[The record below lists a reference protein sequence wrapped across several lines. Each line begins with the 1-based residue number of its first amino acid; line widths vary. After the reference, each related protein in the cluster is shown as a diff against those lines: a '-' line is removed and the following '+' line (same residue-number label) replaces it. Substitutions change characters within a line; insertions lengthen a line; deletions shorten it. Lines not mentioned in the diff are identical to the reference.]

1 MCPYFYEML
10 IEVTSFKNF
19 KAKIFKGSFSVF
31 SCRGGRGE
39 QVFVVVMMDVDS
51 YKYNCIGIF
60 YIPYR
65 LNEYKGQMDS
75 SPSTITRLA
84 LKIALK
90 GSVNDR
96 PRPDRVKVM
105 LSNQNRLIQFIA
117 SPLRDRFLK
126 AAETAQSIQGV
137 GGRHLSASRV

>member
-1 MCPYFYEML
+1 
-10 IEVTSFKNF
+10 
-19 KAKIFKGSFSVF
+19 
-31 SCRGGRGE
+31 
-39 QVFVVVMMDVDS
+39 
-51 YKYNCIGIF
+51 
-60 YIPYR
+60 
-65 LNEYKGQMDS
+65 MDS

-137 GGRHLSASRV
+137 GGQHLSASRV